1 MKTEESRLCWESS
14 MYRCCRYLENLE
26 HSRLEQLS
34 EVLKNY
40 SELLLVNVSPLEEVG
55 GANAASVRIYIHR
68 KKQTNKHTTCCL
80 SLNIYIQTSQMLTSM
95 ADQISGD
102 KDIELICQNNGTGPN
117 NPEQLL
123 LDTYVRCIA

>member
-40 SELLLVNVSPLEEVG
+40 SQLLLVNVSPLEEVG
-55 GANAASVRIYIHR
+55 GVNGAGE
-68 KKQTNKHTTCCL
+68 QTNTML
-80 SLNIYIQTSQMLTSM
+80 IIYL
-95 ADQISGD
+95 
-102 KDIELICQNNGTGPN
+102 
-117 NPEQLL
+117 
-123 LDTYVRCIA
+123 